1 MKTPWTPLHAQVHQ
15 TLRDRQ
21 LIPAQS
27 KILIAVSG
35 GQDSLCLAQLLL
47 DLRSL
52 WDWNLA
58 IVHCDHR
65 WRSDSAQN
73 ADHVRALAKTWDLTY
88 HEVIADT
95 DVSTEAKARDWRYQ
109 SFDKLA
115 QAHGYSQVAIGHTA
129 TDRAETLLY
138 NLARGSGAEG
148 LQSLGWSRSGF
159 NPTDPQAANLLQIVR
174 PLLDLTRSQ
183 TGSFCKDRQLP
194 IWHDTTN
201 DDLSYR
207 RNRIRQEIM
216 PLLQAALNPQAD
228 RHLAQTSELLAADVA
243 YLQSQAQILYDQVVV
258 CNDDVCQIHRHQ
270 LAAAPIALQRRV
282 LRSFC
287 QSVLKFNPTFDQIED
302 LMLLL
307 KAQPRSQSST
317 FKGGAIGVVL
327 GDWVVWQAN
336 NSKP

>member
-1 MKTPWTPLHAQVHQ
+1 MKMPWTPLHAQVHQ

-21 LIPAQS
+21 LIPAHS

-52 WDWNLA
+52 WDWSLA

-73 ADHVRALAKTWDLTY
+73 ADHVRALAKAWDVNY
-88 HEVIADT
+88 HEVIAET

-109 SFDKLA
+109 SFDTLA
-115 QAHGYSQVAIGHTA
+115 QTHGYSQVAIGHTA

-148 LQSLGWSRSGF
+148 LQSLGWRRSAF
-159 NPTDPQAANLLQIVR
+159 HATDPQATNLLQIVR
-174 PLLDLTRSQ
+174 PLLDLRRSQ
-183 TGSFCKDRQLP
+183 TGAFCRDRQLP

-201 DDLSYR
+201 DDITYR
-207 RNRIRQEIM
+207 RNRIRKEIM
-216 PLLQAALNPQAD
+216 PLLQEALNPQAD
-228 RHLAQTSELLAADVA
+228 RHLAQTAELLAADVT
-243 YLQSQAQILYDQVVV
+243 YLQAQAQVIYDQVVV
-258 CNDDVCQIHRHQ
+258 CEGDVYQIHRHR

-287 QSVLKFNPTFDQIED
+287 QSALKFNPTFDQIEG

-307 KAQPRSQSST
+307 TAPPRSQSST

-327 GDWVVWQAN
+327 GDWMVWQAS
-336 NSKP
+336 SKR